1 MAEQVQGNS
10 VLSAAVA
17 DVAHG
22 VALALG
28 EGGSYALSGVLVA
41 DEAVALAAI
50 RVLGADVLAP
60 YAATRQA
67 ARGREDESMVRGALA
82 AYPRARALPT
92 SRYGTTRGWWK
103 PPGSFCP
110 AAPGRPRSR
119 SARNGSVSL
128 PGRRWRTAPRNWRHC
143 PCPAWPPRSPRH
155 WPPVRMT
162 WPGDSYAPYS
172 RRDWLQ
178 AAGVGRWLART
189 DVPASL
195 GLESG
200 LAFVRHMSRGDARVS
215 LHISAARRFRGP
227 GS

>member
-82 AYPRARALPT
+82 AYPPGAGASDISVWNYQGLVEASRVFLPGGAWPPPQPVGAEWVRLAPWPALAHRASQLAAL
-92 SRYGTTRGWWK
+92 
-103 PPGSFCP
+103 
-110 AAPGRPRSR
+110 
-119 SARNGSVSL
+119 SL
-128 PGRRWRTAPRNWRHC
+128 PGLAPALAEALAARTDDLARGF
-143 PCPAWPPRSPRH
+143 
-155 WPPVRMT
+155 VR
-162 WPGDSYAPYS
+162 AVR